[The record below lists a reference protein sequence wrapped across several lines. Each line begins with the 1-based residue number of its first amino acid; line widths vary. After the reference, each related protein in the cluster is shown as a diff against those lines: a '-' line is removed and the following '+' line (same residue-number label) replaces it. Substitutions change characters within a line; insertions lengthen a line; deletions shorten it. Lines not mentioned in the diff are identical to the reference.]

1 MQIRKDL
8 HNPIGCSAAK
18 ETMMKR
24 FLNNVFAV
32 LRKTNESKPATRPE
46 RPSPTPMLE
55 VRSQVKAGISL
66 NFTKI
71 S

>member
-1 MQIRKDL
+1 
-8 HNPIGCSAAK
+8 
-18 ETMMKR
+18 MKR

-32 LRKTNESKPATRPE
+32 LRKTNECKPATRPE

-66 NFTKI
+66 NFTKT

>member
-1 MQIRKDL
+1 MEIRKD
-8 HNPIGCSAAK
+8 HYNPIGCSAAK
-18 ETMMKR
+18 ETTMKR

-32 LRKTNESKPATRPE
+32 LRKTNETKPVTRPE

>member
-1 MQIRKDL
+1 
-8 HNPIGCSAAK
+8 
-18 ETMMKR
+18 MKR

-32 LRKTNESKPATRPE
+32 LRKTNESKPSTRPE